1 MHQEEKHEVKVVQ
14 ATIKN
19 NQGFRPIKK
28 RKNKMVSAN
37 YLNHLSK
44 MQLLKDR
51 SEIRD
56 WLNLSL
62 KEYLLIKKSHYLNRR
77 RKIPTD
83 DDIFKCDCISSLHA
97 TK

>member
-1 MHQEEKHEVKVVQ
+1 
-14 ATIKN
+14 
-19 NQGFRPIKK
+19 
-28 RKNKMVSAN
+28 
-37 YLNHLSK
+37 
-44 MQLLKDR
+44 MQLLKGR
-51 SEIRD
+51 SEVRE

-77 RKIPTD
+77 RKVPND